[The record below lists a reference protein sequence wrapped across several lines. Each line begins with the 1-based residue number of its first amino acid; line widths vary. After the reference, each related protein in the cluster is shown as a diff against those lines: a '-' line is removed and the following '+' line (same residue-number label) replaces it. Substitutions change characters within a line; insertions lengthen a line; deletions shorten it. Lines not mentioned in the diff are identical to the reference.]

1 MLSLLRT
8 KPSTTVPVVRWS
20 LALVMFPHGA
30 QKLLGWFG
38 GSGFSGTVGF
48 FESAM
53 GILPVFTVLAILT
66 EFFAPIL
73 LALGLFTRISALAL
87 TLNVV
92 AAMFLVNFQN
102 GFFWTDQGYE
112 FPLLIAILS
121 LLLVAKGAGSWS
133 LDQRLARNSR

>member
-1 MLSLLRT
+1 MI
-8 KPSTTVPVVRWS
+8 PVVRWS

-38 GSGFSGTVGF
+38 GSGFSGTINF
-48 FESAM
+48 FESSM
-53 GILPVFTVLAILT
+53 GILPIFTILAILT
-66 EFFAPIL
+66 EFFSPIF

-87 TLNVV
+87 TVNVL
-92 AAMFLVNFQN
+92 AAMFLVNFAN

-121 LLLVAKGAGSWS
+121 LALVVQGAGSFS
-133 LDQRLARNSR
+133 LDQRFSTRTR